1 MYLSN
6 FISPIFHATHTAW
19 DLQYFHQMKK
29 KSNLHFVGK
38 VVKVYL
44 QGVGRIWSSRTD
56 HLQCKH
62 MLVTKDPAEMT
73 DPQRVPVSLSVF

>member
-6 FISPIFHATHTAW
+6 FISPIFLATHTAW
-19 DLQYFHQMKK
+19 GTYNTFT
-29 KSNLHFVGK
+29 K

-44 QGVGRIWSSRTD
+44 QGDGRIWSSRTD
-56 HLQCKH
+56 HLQCKR